1 MSDLTFASPQPT
13 SSDITSANVD
23 KQKSNKG
30 MWVNLLVVILVI
42 ALLSEAGYFFYNR
55 YISNQKL
62 AGLKNLSTDET
73 MNYGASPEATPN
85 TFETTGA
92 VVSHVGDLS
101 RQKAEATIDAM
112 NTFPEGYVFRS
123 SINMSIQGKVVAV
136 LDEVN
141 EDENVT
147 YVARLRLVNAKGDP
161 KSLLFSD
168 EEMKRMRVVS
178 VVKGVVQKEL
188 KYHDIKPGDFVNI
201 HVASDLFD
209 LRNGADDI
217 TIEIRTN

>member
-13 SSDITSANVD
+13 SSEIRPANLD

-30 MWVNLLVVILVI
+30 VWVNLLVVILVI

-55 YISNQKL
+55 YISNQNVL
-62 AGLKNLSTDET
+62 NLKNLSTDET
-73 MNYGASPEATPN
+73 MDYTASSAPSPEAV
-85 TFETTGA
+85 ETVGA
-92 VVSHVGDLS
+92 LVSHTGNMS
-101 RQKAEATIDAM
+101 RQRAETILDDM
-112 NTFPEGYVFRS
+112 ETFPQEYVYKS

-147 YVARLRLVNAKGDP
+147 YVARLRLVNTKGEP
-161 KSLLFSD
+161 RSLLFSD
-168 EEMKRMRVVS
+168 EEMKRMRVVL
-178 VVKGVVQKEL
+178 VHKGVVQKDL
-188 KYHDIKPGDFVNI
+188 KYHDIKPGDFLNI
-201 HVASDLFD
+201 HVSSDLFD
-209 LRNGADDI
+209 LRKGVDDI